1 MEILKIAAVYFWSMF
16 KFFLGPIT
24 GYASGLNLFET
35 IIATVAGSMT
45 TVLLLTFFGDW
56 IREKILNRFTKNKK
70 KFSSRNRKV
79 ITFWRKYGLI
89 GVAALMPMLFTPP
102 GATLIAVSF
111 GTPKDKIIISMFL
124 SAAFWAVVISVVI
137 YFFGG
142 PKALPEV
149 VLPVQ

>member
-1 MEILKIAAVYFWSMF
+1 MWEEVLKISGVYFSSMF
-16 KFFLGPIT
+16 KFFFGPIT
-24 GYASGLNLFET
+24 GYASGLNLFTT
-35 IIATVAGSMT
+35 ILATVAGSMT

-56 IREKILNRFTKNKK
+56 IREKILNRFTKKKK

-89 GVAALMPMLFTPP
+89 GVAVLMPMVFTPP
-102 GATLIAVSF
+102 GATLLAVSF
-111 GTPKDKIIISMFL
+111 GTPKDKLIFSMFL
-124 SAAFWAVVISVVI
+124 SSAFWAVVISVVI

-149 VLPVQ
+149 VL

>member
-1 MEILKIAAVYFWSMF
+1 MWEEVLKISGVYFLSMF

-24 GYASGLNLFET
+24 GYASKLNLFTT
-35 IIATVAGSMT
+35 ILATVAGSMT
-45 TVLLLTFFGDW
+45 TVMLLTFFGDW
-56 IREKILNRFTKNKK
+56 IRAKILNRLTKNKK
-70 KFSSRNRKV
+70 KFSSKNRRV

-89 GVAALMPMLFTPP
+89 GVAVLMPMLFTPP

-124 SAAFWAVVISVVI
+124 SSAFWAVVISIVI

-149 VLPVQ
+149 VL